1 MTAKDRYIDWVVRD
15 ERDQIIFLTYMV
27 FFINFFEN
35 NLFIYFSIKITPI
48 YFIYLHH
55 VLKKRVY
62 FCKNKKRK
70 LFLSKLYQKL
80 IRG

>member
-35 NLFIYFSIKITPI
+35 NLFIY
-48 YFIYLHH
+48 
-55 VLKKRVY
+55 
-62 FCKNKKRK
+62 
-70 LFLSKLYQKL
+70 LF
-80 IRG
+80 